1 MTAASAE
8 QYFSQSRLVAILRG
22 LKPEEAESHGAAII
36 NAGWRCLEVPLNSP
50 EPLKSIEILVK
61 KFGDKALIGA
71 GTVLTAADVEAVA
84 KAGGKLI
91 VAPNTDKEVVEAAMK
106 LNMVMMPGVYTA
118 TEAFAAYK
126 LGVRYLKLFP
136 ADSVGPAYI
145 KALKSVLPKDAKVIP
160 TGGVSVETIASFHEV
175 GCHAF
180 GIGSQLFKPG
190 MSAEEV
196 GKRAQALTNAAA
208 VLK

>member
-8 QYFSQSRLVAILRG
+8 QYFSQNRLVAILRG
-22 LKPEEAESHGAAII
+22 LKPEEAEGHGAAII
-36 NAGWRCLEVPLNSP
+36 SAGWRCLEVPLNSP

-71 GTVLTAADVEAVA
+71 GTVLTATDVEAVA

-106 LNMVMMPGVYTA
+106 LNMVVMPGVYIA

-126 LGVRYLKLFP
+126 LGVRY
-136 ADSVGPAYI
+136 
-145 KALKSVLPKDAKVIP
+145 
-160 TGGVSVETIASFHEV
+160 
-175 GCHAF
+175 
-180 GIGSQLFKPG
+180 
-190 MSAEEV
+190 
-196 GKRAQALTNAAA
+196 
-208 VLK
+208 

>member
-8 QYFSQSRLVAILRG
+8 KYFSQSPLIAILRG
-22 LKPEEAESHGAAII
+22 LKPEEAQGHGEAIV

-50 EPLKSIEILVK
+50 EPLKSIEILAK
-61 KFGDKALIGA
+61 KFGDRALIGA

-84 KAGGKLI
+84 NAGGKLI
-91 VAPNTDKEVVEAAMK
+91 VAPNTDREVVEAAMK
-106 LNMVMMPGVYTA
+106 LGLVVMPGVYTA

-136 ADSVGPAYI
+136 ADSVGPGYI

-160 TGGVSVETIASFHEV
+160 TGGVSVDTIASFHEA

-190 MSAEEV
+190 MSAEDV
-196 GKRAQALTNAAA
+196 GNRAQALSKAAA
-208 VLK
+208 SL

>member
-1 MTAASAE
+1 MSIDAE
-8 QYFSQSRLVAILRG
+8 KYFAESRLIAILRG
-22 LKPEEAESHGAAII
+22 LKPEEAVPFGKEIV

-50 EPLKSIEILVK
+50 DPFDSIAQLAK
-61 KFGDKALIGA
+61 TFGDRALIGA
-71 GTVLTAADVEAVA
+71 GTVLTAEDVQ
-84 KAGGKLI
+84 KTYDAGGRLI
-91 VAPNTDKEVVEAAMK
+91 VAPNTDVDVVKAAMK
-106 LNMVMMPGVYTA
+106 LGMVVMPGVYTA

-136 ADSVGPAYI
+136 ADSLGPTYV

-160 TGGVSVETIASFHEV
+160 TGGVSVETIADFHAA

-190 MSAEEV
+190 ISAAEV
-196 GKRAQALTNAAA
+196 AKRAATLSAAERG
-208 VLK
+208 LK